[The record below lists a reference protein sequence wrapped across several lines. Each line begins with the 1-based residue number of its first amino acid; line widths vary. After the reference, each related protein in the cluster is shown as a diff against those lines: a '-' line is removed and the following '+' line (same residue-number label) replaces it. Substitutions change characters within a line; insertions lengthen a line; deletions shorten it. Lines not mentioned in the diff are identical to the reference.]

1 MKMKKNTGMQ
11 CNPNPPLLTNDVIER
26 ARQLSTTLLSDVMGC
41 FGAMDYTIK
50 SVSPGMKI
58 FGTAITVSVRPGDNL
73 FFHKALYS
81 AQKGY
86 VLVVDGKGHTKN
98 APFGE
103 IMATAATAIGVEGIV
118 LDGVAR
124 DRAALI
130 NLGLPVFTKGFIPT
144 GGDKD
149 GPGEINVNISCG
161 GVSVAPGDLI
171 VGDDDGVVV
180 VPRNRI
186 EEVLELAELKALQET
201 KRIHDIKN
209 GMLQPSWLQTKLE
222 PFGVE

>member
-1 MKMKKNTGMQ
+1 MKVQTGLRI
-11 CNPNPPLLTNDVIER
+11 NPNPPLLSDEIIAR
-26 ARQLSTTLLSDVMGC
+26 ARKLSTPLLSDVMGC

-50 SVSPGMKI
+50 SVSPGMKV
-58 FGTAITVSVRPGDNL
+58 FGTAITVSLRPGDNL
-73 FFHKALYS
+73 FLHKALYS

-86 VLVVDGKGHTKN
+86 VLVIDGKGHTKN

-103 IMATAATAIGVEGIV
+103 ILARAAISVGIEGIV

-130 NLGLPVFTKGFIPT
+130 KLGLPVFTKGFVPT

-171 VGDDDGVVV
+171 AADDDGVVV
-180 VPRNRI
+180 VPRDRI
-186 EEVLELAELKALQET
+186 EQVLELAEKKALQEE
-201 KRIHDIKN
+201 KRIQDIISGNLK
-209 GMLQPSWLQTKLE
+209 PSWFETKWQQYK
-222 PFGVE
+222 